1 MLYKTFILEH
11 TIIKE
16 EKIIIRERNQM
27 IVNSILNLLFF

>member
-16 EKIIIRERNQM
+16 EKIIIREQNQK
-27 IVNSILNLLFF
+27 IVKLNS

>member
-1 MLYKTFILEH
+1 MLYRKFILEH

-27 IVNSILNLLFF
+27 IVKLNS